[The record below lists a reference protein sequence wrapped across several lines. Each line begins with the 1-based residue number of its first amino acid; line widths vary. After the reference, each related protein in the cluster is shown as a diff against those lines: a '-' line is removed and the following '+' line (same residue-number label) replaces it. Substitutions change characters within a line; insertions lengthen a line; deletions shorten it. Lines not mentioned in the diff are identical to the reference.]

1 MSDSAPP
8 SASELR
14 NLMPFAIML
23 GIEIDEAGPDLVK
36 GHLPWSPERCTA
48 GGILHGGAL
57 MALADSLAGI
67 CAFLNLPPGAR
78 TATISSAT
86 AFIRGIG
93 GGVATGVA
101 RRLHAGRS
109 VIVVQ
114 TDVFDDAGRLAAQ
127 VTQSQAVLGA
137 SS

>member
-1 MSDSAPP
+1 MSETAPL

-14 NLMPFAIML
+14 DLVPFAVML

-48 GGILHGGAL
+48 GGTMHGGAL
-57 MALADSLAGI
+57 MSLADCLGGI

-86 AFIRGIG
+86 VFLRAIRSGA
-93 GGVATGVA
+93 ATGVTQ
-101 RRLHAGRS
+101 RLHTGRS
-109 VIVVQ
+109 VIAVR
-114 TDVFDDAGRLAAQ
+114 TDLFDDAGQLAGQ
-127 VTQSQAVLGA
+127 VTQSQAVLAPG
-137 SS
+137 

>member
-36 GHLPWSPERCTA
+36 GHMPWSPERCTA

-86 AFIRGIG
+86 AFIRGVG
-93 GGVATGVA
+93 GGVATGAA